1 MNTPAEACPF
11 CHTPVPT
18 GAVVCAGCHAFKS
31 TIARAKRLSGT
42 LAFAWVAWLAVSAI
56 LLNGLIQNFTAK
68 DALGFVGVL
77 GVGGLALY
85 LVSRW
90 ALQVKWWRR
99 M

>member
-1 MNTPAEACPF
+1 MNTQAEACPF
-11 CHTPVPT
+11 CHTPVPA

-31 TIARAKRLSGT
+31 NIARAKRLSGT
-42 LAFAWVAWLAVSAI
+42 LAFAWVAWLIVSGL
-56 LLNGLIQNFTAK
+56 LLNGLIQDFTAK
-68 DALGFVGVL
+68 DALGFLGVL

-85 LVSRW
+85 LITRW